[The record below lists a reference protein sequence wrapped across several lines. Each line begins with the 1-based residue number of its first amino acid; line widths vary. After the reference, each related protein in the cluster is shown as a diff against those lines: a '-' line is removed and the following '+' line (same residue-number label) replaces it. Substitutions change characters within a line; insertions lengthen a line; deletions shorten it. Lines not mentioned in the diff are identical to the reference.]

1 MGQAHANTQKK
12 IVTILGARP
21 QFVKAAVLSRL
32 IRTGRW
38 SEVFQE
44 KMVHTGQ
51 HYDDNMSAV
60 FFREMEI
67 PSPDYQLEAGGTTHG
82 KMTGRM
88 LIGIEDILLRENPDL
103 VIVYGDTNTTL
114 AGALAASK
122 LHIPVAHI
130 EAGLRSFNKHMP
142 EEQNRIIADNLAT
155 WLFCPTDKAV
165 ENLKVENITKGV
177 HQVGDIML
185 DATIFYRKK
194 IQNYQSKFVSN
205 QTSFVLATLHR
216 EENTENEI
224 RLGQIMEA
232 LNALPVDIILPLHPR
247 TRKKIEALNFLP
259 AKHIQLT
266 EPLGYFEM
274 LALEQ
279 KASCIITDSG
289 GVQKEAYFM
298 QKPCITLRNETEWTE
313 TVDTGWNILVGAS
326 KDKIM
331 NAFNNILIPVYHPDL
346 YGNGT
351 TAEQILTA
359 LAEKL

>member
-1 MGQAHANTQKK
+1 
-12 IVTILGARP
+12 
-21 QFVKAAVLSRL
+21 
-32 IRTGRW
+32 
-38 SEVFQE
+38 
-44 KMVHTGQ
+44 
-51 HYDDNMSAV
+51 
-60 FFREMEI
+60 
-67 PSPDYQLEAGGTTHG
+67 
-82 KMTGRM
+82 
-88 LIGIEDILLRENPDL
+88 ILLRENPDL

-130 EAGLRSFNKHMP
+130 EAGLRSYNKQMP

-313 TVDTGWNILVGAS
+313 TVDTGWNILAGAS

-331 NAFNNILIPVYHPDL
+331 NAFTNILIPVYHPDL

-351 TAEQILTA
+351 TAEQILTV

>member
-1 MGQAHANTQKK
+1 MSQACAKTHKK

-32 IRTGRW
+32 IRTGPW
-38 SEVFQE
+38 SDIFQE
-44 KMVHTGQ
+44 KIVHTGQ

-67 PSPDYQLEAGGTTHG
+67 PSPEYQLEAGGTTHG

-88 LIGIEDILLRENPDL
+88 LIGLEDILLRENPDL

-114 AGALAASK
+114 AGSLAASK

-130 EAGLRSFNKHMP
+130 EAGMRSYNKQMP
-142 EEQNRIIADNLAT
+142 EEQNRIIADHLAT

-165 ENLKVENITKGV
+165 ENLKAENISNGV

-185 DATIFYRKK
+185 DAHLFYRHK
-194 IQNYQSKFVSN
+194 IQNYQSKFVSE

-216 EENTENEI
+216 QENTEDAM
-224 RLGQIMEA
+224 RLLQIVEA
-232 LNALPVDIILPLHPR
+232 LNTLPVDIILPLHPR
-247 TRKKIEALNFLP
+247 TRKKIDALNILP
-259 AKHIQLT
+259 AKHIHLT
-266 EPLGYFEM
+266 KPLGYLDM
-274 LALEQ
+274 LALEK

-298 QKPCITLRNETEWTE
+298 HKPCITLRNETEWTE
-313 TVDTGWNILVGAS
+313 TVDCGWNSLVGAS
-326 KDKIM
+326 KDMIV
-331 NAFNNILIPVYHPDL
+331 NAFNNIRTPEHHPDL
-346 YGNGT
+346 YGDGT
-351 TAEQILTA
+351 TAKQILSVLVA
-359 LAEKL
+359 NL